1 MGTDGRFNMWTTL
14 KIFAALAFLQVS
26 LAGGGAKCAKGDN
39 QDDCAA
45 LNDLYHHTNGTNW
58 CNNDGW
64 LTDSSICTWQGVTC
78 DTNGRVSRLELGQSG
93 HTCTGPP
100 FGHQSGNGLIG
111 AIPNDIGHHLSS
123 LTYLDLSANVLTGPI
138 PESIGNLTGLTTLWL
153 TGCGLTSIPESI
165 GNLKALTKLYLT
177 GNRFKW
183 DQIPSSM
190 GNLEKLEEL
199 TLASNHFPGTLP
211 SFFGGLKALTF
222 LDLDYSQ
229 LYGTLPTIL
238 PFPVSL
244 KNLWLY
250 GNQFTG
256 TIPESIGQLTALEH
270 LDLSV
275 NKFTG
280 PVPDGI
286 GKLKALGELYLMRNQ
301 LSGKFNEAICSLY
314 NNTRN
319 PNGQLGVCYMNNN
332 NFTCPLPTCA
342 ETDCHLQSC
351 A

>member
-1 MGTDGRFNMWTTL
+1 MGGRFNMWTTL

-58 CNNDGW
+58 CNNDGGM
-64 LTDSSICTWQGVTC
+64 TDSSICTWYGVTC

-123 LTYLDLSANVLTGPI
+123 LTYLDLSANVLSGPI

-153 TGCGLTSIPESI
+153 TGCGFTSI
-165 GNLKALTKLYLT
+165 
-177 GNRFKW
+177 
-183 DQIPSSM
+183 
-190 GNLEKLEEL
+190 
-199 TLASNHFPGTLP
+199 PGTLP
-211 SFFGGLKALTF
+211 EFFVGLKALTF

-256 TIPESIGQLTALEH
+256 TIPEYIGQLTALEH

-286 GKLKALGELYLMRNQ
+286 GKLRALGVLYLMRNQ
-301 LSGKFNEAICSLY
+301 LSGKFNEA
-314 NNTRN
+314 
-319 PNGQLGVCYMNNN
+319 
-332 NFTCPLPTCA
+332 
-342 ETDCHLQSC
+342 
-351 A
+351 